1 MVLRQGG
8 FMRVV
13 VAAFAVAL
21 WLQAGAA
28 GSPDAGCEAIG
39 GVQFVCGHSGPE
51 DMVLVPGSAWVVAS
65 GYTVDDG
72 SIRIVSTKDFKTT
85 TLVPAATPRERF
97 DSKTYASC
105 PGPILGVEQK
115 KFRTHG
121 LSLKPGQQQVHTLFA
136 VHHGTRESVEVFELD
151 AKASPPTLT
160 WVGCVVAPPKTN
172 LNAVSALPEGFV
184 ATSYQTEGRGKPRAD
199 AYSEEIT
206 GELWEWHSATGWTMV
221 PGSDTAGPNG
231 LEISK
236 DGKWLFIGSTS
247 SQSVIRLS
255 RGQTP
260 PDRKTVPVG
269 FSVDNVRWA
278 PDGSLLVAG
287 FILAKPNAPGSSR
300 VAKLDPNTLKA
311 TQVLDAPSMPKF
323 AVSTAALVVGNELWV
338 GSVRGD
344 RIARYPGRGSMPSK
358 Q

>member
-1 MVLRQGG
+1 
-8 FMRVV
+8 MRVV
-13 VAAFAVAL
+13 ALVAVCVVL
-21 WLQAGAA
+21 GLQPGSAG
-28 GSPDAGCEAIG
+28 PQNPGCEAVG
-39 GVQFVCGHSGPE
+39 VVQFICGHSGPE
-51 DMVLVPGSAWVVAS
+51 DLIAVPGTPWVVAS

-72 SIRIVSTKDFKTT
+72 SVRIVSTRDFTT
-85 TLVPAATPRERF
+85 TILLPAAAPRERP
-97 DSKTYASC
+97 DTKTYPSC
-105 PGPILGVEQK
+105 PGPIAGTEQK

-121 LSLKPGQQQVHTLFA
+121 LALRPGPQQVHTLFA

-151 AKASPPTLT
+151 AKANPPALT
-160 WVGCVVAPPKTN
+160 WVGCAVAPPRTN
-172 LNAVSALPEGFV
+172 LNAVSPLPDGFI
-184 ATSYQTEGRGKPRAD
+184 ATSLNTEGRAKVRTDGFSD
-199 AYSEEIT
+199 EIS
-206 GELWEWHSATGWTMV
+206 GELWEWHPGTGWQMV

-236 DGKWLFIGSTS
+236 DGRWLFIGSTS
-247 SQSVIRLS
+247 SRSVIRLS

-260 PDRKTVPVG
+260 PERKTMPVG

-287 FILAKPNAPGSSR
+287 FILAKPGAPGSSH
-300 VAKLDPNTLKA
+300 VAKLDPNTLKV
-311 TQVLDAPSMPKF
+311 TQVIDAPSMEKF

-358 Q
+358 P